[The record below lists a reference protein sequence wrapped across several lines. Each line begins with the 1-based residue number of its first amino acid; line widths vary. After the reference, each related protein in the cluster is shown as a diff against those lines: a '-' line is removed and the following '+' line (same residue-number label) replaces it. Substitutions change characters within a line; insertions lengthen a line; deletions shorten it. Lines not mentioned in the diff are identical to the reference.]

1 MQVHDKEGGPAGKH
15 EAFPFSDPFILCL
28 GAEETVAQLKARV
41 QHDMGVPDEEFA
53 AWKVV
58 LIS

>member
-1 MQVHDKEGGPAGKH
+1 M
-15 EAFPFSDPFILCL
+15 CL